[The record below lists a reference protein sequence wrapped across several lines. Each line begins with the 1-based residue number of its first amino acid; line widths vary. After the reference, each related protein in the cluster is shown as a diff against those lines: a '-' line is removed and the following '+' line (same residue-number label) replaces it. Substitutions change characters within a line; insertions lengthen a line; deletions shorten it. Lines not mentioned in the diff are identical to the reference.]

1 VVRPVDDYHCNLLS
15 MTKMREL
22 FTQHGFVAQVIHIG
36 TFLEQQVRCEDTYN
50 PNAYTFLL
58 RPRD

>member
-1 VVRPVDDYHCNLLS
+1 